1 MIRRL
6 TILFEQ
12 KEGISGVISP
22 ERMESFLRTTLER
35 AGADEMVTP
44 REIIRDYLTLLSIL
58 RDHPDADFDKL
69 IRPNDAPPT
78 NDDLHD
84 EPLIGSYAG
93 RNVQGDKPAVS
104 VFDID
109 L

>member
-1 MIRRL
+1 
-6 TILFEQ
+6 
-12 KEGISGVISP
+12 
-22 ERMESFLRTTLER
+22 MESFLRTTLER

-69 IRPNDAPPT
+69 IRPTDAPPS
-78 NDDLHD
+78 NDAAHD
-84 EPLIGSYAG
+84 EPLIGSFSDRTG
-93 RNVQGDKPAVS
+93 QGEKPAVS